1 MARKRQMSSREMD
14 FFTSVSWW
22 EWLYAITRWQHSR
35 HTSRL
40 WSCVLSVP
48 LHVNGCIFAR
58 VCVFIIMCI
67 FISLCVTFSVSAC
80 LYAHNCLH
88 VFASIDVNLSLY
100 RLYVCVDL
108 CLCCSL
114 SRSVLFLP
122 TWIFAFV
129 SSVLYLAPT
138 VWMCLFVCV
147 SMRRSL
153 WIDVCVPLFFLFI
166 QFYSSILLLF
176 LCYLFF
182 SLFGDLQQFLLIN
195 RSARS
200 IDT

>member
-1 MARKRQMSSREMD
+1 MARKREMSSREMD
-14 FFTSVSWW
+14 FFTRSVDESDCMRS
-22 EWLYAITRWQHSR
+22 LDGSTADILQDSD
-35 HTSRL
+35 L
-40 WSCVLSVP
+40 ACCLFLSTWMDAS
-48 LHVNGCIFAR
+48 LH